1 MVLIVKKKCAI
12 NQFNKGSPLLLVL
25 FLFLLPLIS
34 VIVCISYLQLPL
46 TEASEATASE
56 GVQLNVQLAYCQ
68 KTTVHRSYVNTKKSG
83 CFPPNAHQAL
93 KVSMEF
99 RKFLTPFLSLKLTSA
114 LKYPRGSRVLILK
127 YSQWNRVLWGW
138 TKIKFISTYFQPGR
152 MIQEVKY
159 SRF

>member
-1 MVLIVKKKCAI
+1 MLV
-12 NQFNKGSPLLLVL
+12 LLLL
-25 FLFLLPLIS
+25 LLPFIS

-46 TEASEATASE
+46 TEASEATASD
-56 GVQLNVQLAYCQ
+56 VQLNVQLAYCK

-83 CFPPNAHQAL
+83 CFSPNTHQTL
-93 KVSMEF
+93 KVSMKF